1 MEGVNAVIVL
11 QDSREKRRH
20 HDNILHGL
28 TERGIKVN
36 RTKLYVG
43 DYTLPTNQSVCIDV
57 KAGLHEIYSNIIS
70 DHARF
75 IRECKRAQES
85 GIHLVVLIEQKGIK
99 SVQDV
104 AAWKNPRIS
113 AWNRLRDA
121 HKAGKRMN
129 EPLNPY
135 PPVSS
140 ERLCKAMQTIS
151 ERYGV
156 EWRFCAKTETVN
168 VICEVLGIE

>member
-1 MEGVNAVIVL
+1 MIIARDTRDRIGKHNNVDNGLIARGHKIV
-11 QDSREKRRH
+11 
-20 HDNILHGL
+20 
-28 TERGIKVN
+28 

-43 DYTLPTNQSVCIDV
+43 DVSLLNDQTICIDL
-57 KAGLHEIYSNIIS
+57 KQGLSECYNNIIQQ
-70 DHARF
+70 HQRF
-75 IRECKRAQES
+75 VHECLRAQQAGIKLIILVEQS
-85 GIHLVVLIEQKGIK
+85 GI
-99 SVQDV
+99 STVQDV
-104 AAWKNPRIS
+104 AAWINPRTTK
-113 AWNRLRDA
+113 WTKLRDA

-140 ERLCKAMQTIS
+140 ERLSKAMQTIS

-168 VICEVLGIE
+168 VICEVLGIG

>member
-1 MEGVNAVIVL
+1 MEQIVIAR
-11 QDSREKRRH
+11 DTRDRIDRH
-20 HDNILHGL
+20 KNVDDGL
-28 TERGIKVN
+28 AAKGIKTV

-43 DYTLPTNQSVCIDV
+43 DVARLDNMTVAIDL
-57 KAGLHEIYSNIIS
+57 KQGLSECYNNIIS

-75 IRECKRAQES
+75 IRECKRAQEAGVKLVILCEQA
-85 GIHLVVLIEQKGIK
+85 GI
-99 SVQDV
+99 STVQDV
-104 AAWKNPRIS
+104 AAWINPRMTK
-113 AWNRLRDA
+113 WTKLRDA

-140 ERLCKAMQTIS
+140 ERLAKAMQTIS

-168 VICEVLGIE
+168 VICEVLGIG